1 MGRGSWYEERPT
13 QRVPALGR
21 SGEGAESLLNY
32 EMGSDCPCI
41 YQTLRHL
48 SRDVPLDREQWVNDE
63 KNSAWLQPSQ
73 QVI

>member
-32 EMGSDCPCI
+32 EMGSDCPCV

-48 SRDVPLDREQWVNDE
+48 SRDVPLD
-63 KNSAWLQPSQ
+63 
-73 QVI
+73 